1 MLGSLGVYAMSPYIG
16 TSDVKTSSQF
26 ISNQT
31 VLTSLVT
38 QNYAWIK
45 YSLERLLPQM
55 SLNNSNAELKS
66 GQWDSDFS
74 LSNKGLG

>member
-55 SLNNSNAELKS
+55 FLNNSNAELKS
-66 GQWDSDFS
+66 G
-74 LSNKGLG
+74 